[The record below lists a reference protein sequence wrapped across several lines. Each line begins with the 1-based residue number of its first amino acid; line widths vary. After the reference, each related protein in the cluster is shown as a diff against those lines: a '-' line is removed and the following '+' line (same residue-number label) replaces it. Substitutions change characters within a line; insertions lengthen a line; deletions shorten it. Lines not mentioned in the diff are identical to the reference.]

1 MLDTGQKAENIQD
14 STINQAKRDIHIH
27 NGLTYSE
34 VKDVCETTVRAEVE
48 RLTTVAKEEMLRI
61 IENFQQEFYKRLET
75 LENKE
80 KIEKLKKPSMQFCVH
95 KTIMETAG
103 TEDEETKKELLDLL
117 IDRLNA
123 EEEST
128 ERVIIEDAIEKAAKL
143 TKPLKALMV
152 ALLQRSVIHPGL
164 FIMDHIFE
172 SYGKIYKEL
181 DNLTGLDIA
190 FGRQMQ
196 CIYPMSGLMSSYSYE
211 DILLKNYD
219 LVFRHRGTFGELKR
233 FAEKHPCI
241 NHGVNVAGLGDMRI
255 FSFDGRKDP
264 NITDDKEYFYV
275 VPSSEV
281 LKRKLREQGRG
292 DMAQAVDELM
302 ATERPFTH
310 EEVRQYLHEV
320 NEGWDSLFRTFQ
332 KRDVVPLLLSPV
344 GNYLAM
350 AYTRKNGQQPDH
362 FLTEL
367 YQHNQGW

>member
-1 MLDTGQKAENIQD
+1 MRRMLDTGQKAENIQD

-34 VKDVCETTVRAEVE
+34 VKDVCETTVRAEVA
-48 RLTTVAKEEMLRI
+48 RLTTVAKEEMLQI
-61 IENFQQEFYKRLET
+61 IENFQQEFYNRLET

-103 TEDEETKKELLDLL
+103 TEDGETKKELL
-117 IDRLNA
+117 

-128 ERVIIEDAIEKAAKL
+128 ERVVIEDAIEKAAKL
-143 TKPLKALMV
+143 SKPLKALMV

-164 FIMDHIFE
+164 FLMDHIFE
-172 SYGKIYKEL
+172 SYGMIFKEL

-196 CIYPMSGLMSSYSYE
+196 CIYPMSGLMSSYIYE

-241 NHGVNVAGLGDMRI
+241 NHGVNVAGLDNMRI
-255 FSFDGRKDP
+255 FSFDGRNDP
-264 NITDDKEYFYV
+264 NITDDKEYIYV
-275 VPSSEV
+275 FPSSEV

-350 AYTRKNGQQPDH
+350 AYTRKIGQQPDH

-367 YQHNQGW
+367 YQYNQGW

>member
-1 MLDTGQKAENIQD
+1 MLDTGQKAENIRD

-34 VKDVCETTVRAEVE
+34 VKDVCETTVRTEVA
-48 RLTTVAKEEMLRI
+48 RLTAVAKEEMLQI

-128 ERVIIEDAIEKAAKL
+128 EKVVIEDAIEKAAKL
-143 TKPLKALMV
+143 SRPLKALMV

-172 SYGKIYKEL
+172 SYGMIFKEL

-196 CIYPMSGLMSSYSYE
+196 CIYPMSGLMSNYSYE

-241 NHGVNVAGLGDMRI
+241 NNGVNVAGMDNMRI

-264 NITDDKEYFYV
+264 NITDDKEYIYV
-275 VPSSEV
+275 VPSSDV

-302 ATERPFTH
+302 ATERLFTH
-310 EEVRQYLHEV
+310 EEVRQYLHRV

-350 AYTRKNGQQPDH
+350 AYIRKIGQQPDH